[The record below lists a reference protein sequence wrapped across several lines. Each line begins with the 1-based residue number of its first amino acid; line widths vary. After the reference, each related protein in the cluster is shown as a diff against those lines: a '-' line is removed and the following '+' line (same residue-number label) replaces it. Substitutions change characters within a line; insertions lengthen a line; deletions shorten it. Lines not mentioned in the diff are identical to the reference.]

1 MAYYL
6 GRDVSVT
13 IGSGHHVEVTTAG
26 ALAFVAST
34 GVDFASTTPITVTDL
49 TSLDIG
55 IGVTDEDITYMGSKT
70 VLKAEIKKETTI
82 SLTRKKTNN
91 CWDVIFNGNG
101 TNPSARWGIKTGGVI
116 PNLDGEPSV
125 SETSL
130 TDGYFGYQ
138 VKVTLSSTESM
149 TIPNMQITGH
159 TLSLNADGTTEE
171 TLELISQETP
181 IIGA

>member
-13 IGSGHHVEVTTAG
+13 IGSGVHVEVTTAG
-26 ALAFVAST
+26 ALAFAAST
-34 GVDFASTTPITVTDL
+34 GVDFASTTPTTVTDL

-55 IGVTDEDITYMGSKT
+55 IGVTDEDITYLGSKT

-91 CWDVIFNGNG
+91 CWDVIFNGG
-101 TNPSARWGIKTGGVI
+101 ARWGIKTGAVI

-130 TDGYFGYQ
+130 TNGYFGYQ
-138 VKVTLSSTESM
+138 VKVTFGILESG
-149 TIPNMQITGH
+149 I
-159 TLSLNADGTTEE
+159 
-171 TLELISQETP
+171 LISPATDFEL
-181 IIGA
+181 GS

>member
-13 IGSGHHVEVTTAG
+13 IGSGVHVEVTTAG
-26 ALAFVAST
+26 ALAFSAST
-34 GVDFASTTPITVTDL
+34 GVDFASAGTPTTVTDL

-82 SLTRKKTNN
+82 SLTRKKANN
-91 CWDVIFNGNG
+91 CWDVIFNGG
-101 TNPSARWGIKTGGVI
+101 ARWGIKDAEVI

-125 SETSL
+125 ATAFASG
-130 TDGYFGYQ
+130 DGYFGYQ
-138 VKVTLSSTESM
+138 IKVTLSSTESM